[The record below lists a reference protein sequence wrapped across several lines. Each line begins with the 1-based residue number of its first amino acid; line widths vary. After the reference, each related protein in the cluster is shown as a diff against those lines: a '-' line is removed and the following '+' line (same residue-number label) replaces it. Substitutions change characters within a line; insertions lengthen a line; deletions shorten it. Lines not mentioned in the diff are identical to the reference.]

1 MPTRK
6 AVVGIDRRQV
16 YTAMPL

>member
-16 YTAMPL
+16 YTFMPL